1 MGVSVLLDFRP
12 HGADFRSIGSGFR
25 LQESEIRP
33 PETEIRPPIW
43 RNSDSI
49 SMTKMQTHNTNF
61 ASEVFF
67 LKYCVF
73 LELSQIMSYL
83 ANILIPDP
91 LGLLSDSWYCVNLRG
106 FNKPSQKWLNIVYLN
121 EDRPPY
127 KFQSHTTIYDGKNLV
142 FLTFQVRS

>member
-1 MGVSVLLDFRP
+1 MVMLISMGVSVLLDFRP

-73 LELSQIMSYL
+73 LELS
-83 ANILIPDP
+83 
-91 LGLLSDSWYCVNLRG
+91 
-106 FNKPSQKWLNIVYLN
+106 
-121 EDRPPY
+121 
-127 KFQSHTTIYDGKNLV
+127 
-142 FLTFQVRS
+142 